1 MNEPSPQTGSEAD
14 YTKLVPF
21 IWTALRLLGVYV
33 LIVGVT
39 AVIEDLTTMVARWQL
54 DTAEYHSNT
63 VLDYISST
71 FLSDVFW
78 TAAGLYLLFG
88 GKWLIENVF
97 LPAKTDESNVNGDK
111 AGSA

>member
-1 MNEPSPQTGSEAD
+1 MNEPSQETGSEAD
-14 YTKLVPF
+14 YTKLVPI

-33 LIVGVT
+33 VIVGIT
-39 AVIEDLTTMVARWQL
+39 ALIEDLTTMVARWQF
-54 DTAEYHSNT
+54 DTTEHHSNT

-71 FLSDVFW
+71 FFSDLFW

-97 LPAKTDESNVNGDK
+97 LPAKTIKPSINGDT
-111 AGSA
+111 ADSA